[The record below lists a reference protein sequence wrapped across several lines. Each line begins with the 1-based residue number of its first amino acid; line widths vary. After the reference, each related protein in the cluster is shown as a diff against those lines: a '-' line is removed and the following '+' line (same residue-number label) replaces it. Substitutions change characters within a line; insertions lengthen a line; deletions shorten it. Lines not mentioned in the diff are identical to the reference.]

1 MNRSLYVS
9 ADLDNIEDLIKVLKR
24 AKKQMEELSDDGELP
39 VEVEI
44 MDSKTSELVVGK
56 VRYIEEYRVGPK
68 L

>member
-24 AKKQMEELSDDGELP
+24 AKKQMEELSNDGELP

-44 MDSKTSELVVGK
+44 MDSKTSELVVGH

>member
-24 AKKQMEELSDDGELP
+24 AKNRWKNCLM
-39 VEVEI
+39 
-44 MDSKTSELVVGK
+44 MDSKTSELVVGS

-68 L
+68 F